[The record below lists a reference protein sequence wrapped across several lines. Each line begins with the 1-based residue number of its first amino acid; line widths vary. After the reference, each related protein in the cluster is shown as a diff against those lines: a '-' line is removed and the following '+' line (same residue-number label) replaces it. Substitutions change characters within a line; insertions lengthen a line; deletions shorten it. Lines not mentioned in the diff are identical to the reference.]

1 MNLENPQSFIYATAY
16 MDITTVNVTVT
27 ETKKMGIE
35 RQGTR
40 STKHDGS
47 TVLLRKIL
55 RELKE
60 MKELLNAKYL

>member
-1 MNLENPQSFIYATAY
+1 
-16 MDITTVNVTVT
+16 MDIITVNAMVT
-27 ETKKMGIE
+27 ETKEMGIE

-40 STKHDGS
+40 ATKHDGS

-60 MKELLNAKYL
+60 MKEMMNDNNR